1 MISQLSALPQGQP
14 QPLDTLSFPLYGV
27 RLIEASAGTGKTYT
41 LAGLYLRLLL
51 GHGLADAQG
60 MPTAHVR
67 PLAVTEILVVT
78 FTEAAT
84 AELRGRIRSRI
95 HEARLAFLRSQLP
108 PGKQDPFL
116 AQLLL
121 DLTDHATAA
130 RLLLGK
136 PQRLDGIN
144 GRHGPG
150 MASRHLLIPQCRQYL
165 QLLLAQPG
173 RKGIEQSLGAGPE
186 LMHRLHHSAIQRVE
200 LAAPVVTHRL
210 QPELGFIG
218 EQFGFKQGTR
228 FKGILPQHTLTEA
241 VKIGR
246 ASCRERV

>member
-1 MISQLSALPQGQP
+1 MCQQLIYLGKERQGRQHPALLQISLQGLLPEAHQRFGQGVAGLWVIGPRLYLAEPPLIVFAGITADLSLSLSA
-14 QPLDTLSFPLYGV
+14 D
-27 RLIEASAGTGKTYT
+27 
-41 LAGLYLRLLL
+41 
-51 GHGLADAQG
+51 
-60 MPTAHVR
+60 
-67 PLAVTEILVVT
+67 
-78 FTEAAT
+78 
-84 AELRGRIRSRI
+84 
-95 HEARLAFLRSQLP
+95 
-108 PGKQDPFL
+108 
-116 AQLLL
+116 
-121 DLTDHATAA
+121 

-165 QLLLAQPG
+165 QLLLAQP
-173 RKGIEQSLGAGPE
+173 RRNGIEQSLGAGPE

-210 QPELGFIG
+210 QPELGFVG

-241 VKIGR
+241 VNGEDGGLIHLPLGCQQQARRRGVIGQI
-246 ASCRERV
+246 EQ